1 MILDGDNVVYEVVHD
16 GVVLGVENVNTED
29 LDEEEA
35 NNLEGLLKVLS
46 WYEMLVLIET
56 SVENSLLIGDIV
68 VEDSEVADVEDL
80 EAGDMD
86 ALIRPGLFLIL
97 LMEAL

>member
-1 MILDGDNVVYEVVHD
+1 
-16 GVVLGVENVNTED
+16 
-29 LDEEEA
+29 
-35 NNLEGLLKVLS
+35 
-46 WYEMLVLIET
+46 MLVLIET

-68 VEDSEVADVEDL
+68 VEDSEVADLEDL

>member
-46 WYEMLVLIET
+46 
-56 SVENSLLIGDIV
+56 
-68 VEDSEVADVEDL
+68 
-80 EAGDMD
+80 
-86 ALIRPGLFLIL
+86 
-97 LMEAL
+97 